1 MTLINKAM
9 QNKKIYTIQIYES
22 RKGCQGSGRKTTNR
36 INNLKKTR
44 AHAAVHTAH
53 ATDNALFQYQA
64 PSVEEIFDR

>member
-1 MTLINKAM
+1 MHNKT
-9 QNKKIYTIQIYES
+9 ICEIQIYES

-36 INNLKKTR
+36 INNLKKSR

-53 ATDNALFQYQA
+53 AADNALFQCKA